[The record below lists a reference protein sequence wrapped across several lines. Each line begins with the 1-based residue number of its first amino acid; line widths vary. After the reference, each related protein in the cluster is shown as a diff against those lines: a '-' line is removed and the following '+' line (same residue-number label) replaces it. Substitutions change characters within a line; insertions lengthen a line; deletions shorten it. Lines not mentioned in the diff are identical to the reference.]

1 METVDQ
7 MTQTLK
13 DYILETFLPGE
24 NPNALTDAT
33 PLVTGGILDSLATL
47 KLVTFLEQRYRIEL
61 QAHEVDSENL
71 NTISRIVSLVQTKL
85 A

>member
-13 DYILETFLPGE
+13 SYILETLLPGE
-24 NPNALTDAT
+24 NPNALTDET

-47 KLVTFLEQRYRIEL
+47 KLVSFLEQRYKIEL
-61 QAHEVDSENL
+61 QAHEVDVDNL
-71 NTISRIVSLVQTKL
+71 NTISRIVSLVRSKL
-85 A
+85 S